1 MIQRL
6 HEIVGMPS
14 AATSTAI
21 AQAADRYSENL
32 FSRATGGDSTA
43 RRALIELKFAYL
55 VWAYAKPAI
64 QRSTTSA
71 YQVGA

>member
-1 MIQRL
+1 MIQKL

-14 AATSTAI
+14 AAAPVMI
-21 AQAADRYSENL
+21 AQAADRYYEKL

-43 RRALIELKFAYL
+43 RRAVIELKFAYL

-64 QRSTTSA
+64 QSSTTSA